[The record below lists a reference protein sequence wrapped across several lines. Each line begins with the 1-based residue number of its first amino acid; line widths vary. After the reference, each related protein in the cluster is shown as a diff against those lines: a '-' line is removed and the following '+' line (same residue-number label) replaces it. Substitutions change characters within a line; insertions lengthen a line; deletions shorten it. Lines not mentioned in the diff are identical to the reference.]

1 MKVSTRTRYG
11 IRAAVELAQ
20 QYSQGPLQLR
30 VIGEHQDISVKY
42 LEQLM
47 AMLKASGVVR
57 SVRGA
62 KGGYVLARA
71 PNQIRMD
78 EIIHCLEGP
87 VATLECVENAGSCRR
102 AMDCAA
108 RGLWTRVERAVNE
121 VLRSITLQDLADMV
135 TCGARRQYE
144 I

>member
-20 QYSQGPLQLR
+20 QYKQGPLQLR

-47 AMLKASGVVR
+47 AMLKGSGLVR

-62 KGGYVLARA
+62 RGGYVLTRA
-71 PNQIRMD
+71 PGQIRMND
-78 EIIHCLEGP
+78 VFHCLEGQA
-87 VATLECVENAGSCRR
+87 ATLECVENAGSCKR
-102 AMDCAA
+102 AMDCAV
-108 RGLWTRVERAVNE
+108 RGLWTEVERAVNE
-121 VLRSITLQDLADMV
+121 VLRSVTLQDLVDRAKPRTSQD
-135 TCGARRQYE
+135 YE